1 MTFMSNLT
9 IRTRLLIGVLV
20 PVLIT
25 AGTVAW
31 ITANQIRA
39 NGEAELQRLEQ
50 ELLEAR
56 KEGLKN
62 LVETAK
68 SVVLEAKSTPGF
80 SEQEAQQSQA
90 PRRHPWVTGLR
101 RRSSSAQPP
110 VVAP

>member
-25 AGTVAW
+25 AGTIAW

-80 SEQEAQQSQA
+80 SEQEAQEEEILQTRTPEIIDHQSEHA
-90 PRRHPWVTGLR
+90 EVGARLI
-101 RRSSSAQPP
+101 
-110 VVAP
+110 